1 MKTKTKKF
9 FVVDFGDV
17 RDCEWENAAVL
28 GLELLKKMRD
38 AGFQPKTLA
47 PYEIDG
53 GDVSLLITVTLEKG
67 QNKLKI
73 DLLNSLC
80 HPLIVDNK
88 AYVNVL
94 DQDEWDEMIN
104 GDDGDDD

>member
-1 MKTKTKKF
+1 MKTKSKKI
-9 FVVDFGDV
+9 FVISLGDV

-28 GLELLKKMRD
+28 GLELLKKLRD

-53 GDVSLLITVTLEKG
+53 GDVSLLITVTLEE
-67 QNKLKI
+67 NKLKI

-80 HPLIVDNK
+80 HPLIVDDK
-88 AYVNVL
+88 AHVDVL
-94 DQDEWDEMIN
+94 DQDEWDKMIC
-104 GDDGDDD
+104 GDED